1 VTLLPDR
8 LNRILTM
15 IPTLQRHQGIRVQE
29 LAQLLGTDPQTILAD
44 LDAVLLCGV
53 PPYLPN
59 DYIGVVLEGDRIYVS
74 FAEHFKRPVNLTF
87 EEALSLGLSLRRLPL
102 PKERRA
108 AAEDLRRK
116 LLALLPGPARRMWRE
131 AGRQV
136 DVGRFHKEVEDRI
149 ALLRQA
155 IEERRE
161 TRIEYYTASRDEMT
175 VRGLR
180 PYGLVE
186 HNGDWYVVGHC
197 LLRDRELPFRVDR
210 IRKLTLCAE
219 RFERPKDF
227 AIEKYRRP
235 QMYFPTFRDMR
246 VKLKIAPELARW
258 VADEHPAGKMRRLA
272 DGSLILNLPVSQP
285 QWIISWVTAHAGH
298 VELLAPLALRRQIA
312 ESCARALAG
321 YAPHH
326 NA

>member
-1 VTLLPDR
+1 MTLLPDR

-15 IPTLQRHQGIRVQE
+15 IPYLQAHQGIRVQE
-29 LAQLLGTDPQTILAD
+29 LAQFLGADPKTILAD
-44 LDAVLLCGV
+44 LDSVLLCGV

-102 PKERRA
+102 PKERRE
-108 AAEDLRRK
+108 AAEALRHK

-131 AGRQV
+131 ARRQV
-136 DVGRFHKEVEDRI
+136 DVGWFHKEVEERI

-161 TRIEYYTASRDEMT
+161 VQIEYYTASRDEMT
-175 VRGLR
+175 RRGLR

-197 LLRDRELPFRVDR
+197 MLRDRELPFRVDR
-210 IRKLTLCAE
+210 IRTLTLDDK
-219 RFERPKDF
+219 RFERPAGF

-235 QMYFPTFRDMR
+235 QMYFPTYRDMR

-258 VADEHPAGKMRRLA
+258 VADEHPTGKVRRLA
-272 DGSLILNLPVSQP
+272 DGSLILNLSVNQP
-285 QWIISWVTAHAGH
+285 QWIISWVVAHAGQ
-298 VELLAPLALRRQIA
+298 VELLSPQALRRQVA
-312 ESCARALAG
+312 EACKRALAN
-321 YAPHH
+321 YE
-326 NA
+326 